1 MVYFIYFFLLSFFI
15 ILINGNTV
23 DRYSKKVWLKLK
35 SSKNFIAGLL
45 ASLGI
50 SNLANKIDY
59 FVYWNIVK
67 IKELWF
73 SIIFGT
79 ILIAIVFNW

>member
-79 ILIAIVFNW
+79 ILIAIVFN

>member
-59 FVYWNIVK
+59 FVYWDIVK

-79 ILIAIVFNW
+79 ILIAIVFN